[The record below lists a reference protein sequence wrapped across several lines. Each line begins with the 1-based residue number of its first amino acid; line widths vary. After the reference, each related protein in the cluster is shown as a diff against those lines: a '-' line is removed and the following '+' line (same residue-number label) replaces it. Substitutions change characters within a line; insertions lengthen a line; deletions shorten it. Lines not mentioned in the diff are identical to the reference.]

1 MRTTIDAAGRV
12 VIPKSMRDDLGLDA
26 GRNLNITMVDGK
38 VEIEP
43 APVAMH
49 LERRGKGLVALPAE
63 PLPVLTADDVRAA
76 LERSRR

>member
-12 VIPKSMRDDLGLDA
+12 VIPKRIRDDLGLDP
-26 GRNLNITMVDGK
+26 GRDLEITMVDGK

-49 LERRGKGLVALPAE
+49 LETRGAGAVAVPAE
-63 PLPVLTADDVRAA
+63 PLPTLTADQVRAT
-76 LERSRR
+76 LEQTRR